1 MRITHWKIYA
11 FTAFVL
17 FGCAQLEQ
25 VQELFGPSLPQNYM
39 VAAAH
44 PDATAAGALM
54 IERGGSAVDAAIAIQ
69 MMLTLV
75 EPESSGIGG
84 GAFMVYWDPKTKTL
98 QNFDGRE
105 TAPASATPH
114 LFLKTDGTSKPHFE
128 KVLGGKSVGVP
139 GVMAMLEM
147 AHKEHGKL
155 PWADLFQPAID
166 LAREGFAVSPKLN
179 KWLTML
185 PTVSKMPHTA
195 AYFLPGGRPYGV
207 GETIQNEAL
216 AQTLEILAA
225 DGAQAFYK
233 GPIADAIISAVSNAP
248 VAPTPFTQSDL
259 SSYLPL
265 KRDPICHPYRRF
277 NICTA
282 APPAG
287 GLIVLEIMG
296 VLESFDLGSLE
307 PGGVEAVHVISEAS
321 RLGFADRGRYLADP
335 DFADIPVEALLDQE
349 YLAQRARLIS
359 MTSSLGKAAP
369 GSPLPKT
376 HATLWGE
383 DASIELP
390 STSHMSIL
398 DADGGAL
405 SMTSTVEFALGSHLM
420 TGGFILNNQLTDFSS
435 VPVQDGQPV
444 ANAVAAGKRPR
455 SAMSPTIVL
464 DEKGEVYMLI
474 GAPGGSKIIGYVVKA
489 LVGVLD
495 WDLDPQTA
503 INMPNH
509 VNRNGVTEIE
519 SGPNAEALK
528 AGLEALGH
536 EVSIKGEGS
545 FGGLSSGLQGI
556 RVRRNGIEGAAD
568 PRRTGNAIG
577 G

>member
-1 MRITHWKIYA
+1 MRITRWKIYIFA
-11 FTAFVL
+11 TFTLV
-17 FGCAQLEQ
+17 GCAQLEP
-25 VQELFGPSLPQNYM
+25 VQQLFWSKLPQNYM

-44 PDATAAGALM
+44 PDATAAGVEML
-54 IERGGSAVDAAIAIQ
+54 ERGGSAVDAAIAIQ

-84 GAFMVYWDPKTKTL
+84 GAFMVYWDPETKTL
-98 QNFDGRE
+98 ENFDGRE

-114 LFLKTDGTSKPHFE
+114 LFLKTDGTAKPHFE

-155 PWADLFQPAID
+155 PWAELFQPAID
-166 LAREGFAVSPKLN
+166 LARKGFAVSPKLN

-185 PTVSKMPHTA
+185 PTVGKMPDTA
-195 AYFLPGGRPYGV
+195 AYFLPGGRPYSV

-216 AQTLEILAA
+216 AKTLEILAA
-225 DGAQAFYK
+225 EGAQAFYK
-233 GPIADAIISAVSNAP
+233 GPIADAIIGTVSKSP
-248 VAPTPFTQSDL
+248 VAATPFTQADL
-259 SSYLPL
+259 SSYEPL
-265 KRDPICHPYRRF
+265 KRDPICGPYRRF
-277 NICTA
+277 TICTA

-287 GLIVLEIMG
+287 GLVMLEIMG
-296 VLESFDLGSLE
+296 MLESFDLPSFE

-335 DFADIPVEALLDQE
+335 AFAEIPIGALLDAS
-349 YLAQRARLIS
+349 YLAERAKLIS

-369 GSPLPKT
+369 GNPSPKA
-376 HATLWGE
+376 HASLWGE

-435 VPVQDGQPV
+435 VPVQDGSPV

-455 SAMSPTIVL
+455 SAMSPTIVF

-474 GAPGGSKIIGYVVKA
+474 GAPGGSKIIGYVVKT

-509 VNRNGVTEIE
+509 INRNGVTEIE
-519 SGPNAEALK
+519 KGPNVAALK

-536 EVSIKGEGS
+536 EVSVRGEGS

-556 RVRRNGIEGAAD
+556 RVRAHGIEGAAD